1 LSVITKDIIAV
12 AHLLRNEEVVAIPTE
27 TVYGLAGNIFSA
39 KAISTIYAVKQRPL
53 YNPLIVHLA
62 SIAQL
67 NSVAK
72 NIPPAALTLASKF
85 WPGPLTMVLPK
96 QDAVPSIVT
105 SANETVAIRI
115 PNHPIALELLAQ
127 LDFPI
132 AAPSANPFNY
142 ISPTSAE
149 HVQAMLGNS
158 IPAILDGG
166 TCTQGI
172 ESTIVGFNN
181 DDVLL
186 YRHGSINE
194 EEIEQC
200 LGKKLRIGT
209 KAEKPQAP
217 GMLDK
222 HYSPHTKLLVSNNI
236 IQTLQEFTHLKV
248 GLLTLT
254 PTNLQA
260 ENIQAFALSAD
271 GNLQQAAQNLYA
283 TLHTLDALQ
292 LDIIIAELMPD
303 VGLGKAINDKLKK
316 ARN

>member
-72 NIPPAALTLASKF
+72 NIPPAALTLATKF

-105 SANETVAIRI
+105 SANETVAVRI

-172 ESTIVGFNN
+172 ESTIVGFDN

-186 YRHGSINE
+186 YRHGSISE

-200 LGKKLRIGT
+200 LGKKLRIAT

-222 HYSPHTKLLVSNNI
+222 HYSPHTKLIVSDNI

-316 ARN
+316 AGN